1 MKTSTIVTSLVVTGA
16 VVSGM
21 MFAQTSV
28 NAARPTGAAPPATH
42 PVAGRADRADRDEGG
57 GFDVR
62 PRLTQASHFSGT
74 TNTGRLPEVLFLARN
89 VSPETVDG
97 VAAQL
102 RARAAFVDA
111 AGRRI
116 AALAQAAPSLGT
128 SYTHSITLSP
138 AHPLDADAWYTLSIE
153 RDPALVVGG
162 PEDMLDDPDAAKQV
176 RMFTGSAPQIR
187 RITRATDPH
196 KASQI
201 DVVMSE
207 PVDLG
212 ELVRLGFQ
220 VQVGAQPLAGCVVW
234 DAGCVTAGATAVGAK
249 TNAFSF
255 RPTTPLR
262 MERPIDLVVAMS
274 ARVHGAGR
282 SVEEGAAVT
291 RMPLDASTVQ
301 RRHLVAVAAA
311 QWNLCSDT
319 GDVQCWRSTGL

>member
-1 MKTSTIVTSLVVTGA
+1 MKISNLVTWL
-16 VVSGM
+16 
-21 MFAQTSV
+21 
-28 NAARPTGAAPPATH
+28 
-42 PVAGRADRADRDEGG
+42 VAGGALAVGLLSVELTVGPAPHAGATSSATNDVRAHAGREEGG

-74 TNTGRLPEVLFLARN
+74 TNTGRQPEVMFLARN
-89 VSPETVDG
+89 VGPETVDA
-97 VAAQL
+97 VAEQL
-102 RARAAFVDA
+102 RAKAVFVDA
-111 AGRRI
+111 AGGRI
-116 AALAQAAPSLGT
+116 PAKAQTEPSLGT
-128 SYTHSITLSP
+128 SYTHAITLTP
-138 AHPLDADAWYTLSIE
+138 AQPLAADTWYTLTIE

-187 RITRATDPH
+187 RITRGTDAR

-207 PVDLG
+207 PVELG

-220 VQVGAQPLAGCVVW
+220 VQVGARPLAGCVAW
-234 DAGCVTAGATAVGAK
+234 DAGCVDTGATAK

-255 RPTTPLR
+255 HPAMPLVI
-262 MERPIDLVVAMS
+262 ERPIDLVVAMS
-274 ARVHGAGR
+274 ARVHGAAR
-282 SVEEGAAVT
+282 SVEEGAALT
-291 RMPLDASTVQ
+291 RMPLDASTGQ

-319 GDVQCWRSTGL
+319 GDVQCWRNTGP

>member
-1 MKTSTIVTSLVVTGA
+1 MKTSNVVTSLVVAGA
-16 VVSGM
+16 VVAGM
-21 MFAQTSV
+21 TFAQISV
-28 NAARPTGAAPPATH
+28 NAARPAGATPAARH
-42 PVAGRADRADRDEGG
+42 EVRDRADRDEGG
-57 GFDVR
+57 GLDVR

-74 TNTGRLPEVLFLARN
+74 TNTGRQPEVQFLARN
-89 VSPETVDG
+89 VSAETVDA

-102 RARAAFVDA
+102 RAKAAFVDA

-128 SYTHSITLSP
+128 SYTHSITLTPSS
-138 AHPLDADAWYTLSIE
+138 PLDADAWYTLTIE

-162 PEDMLDDPDAAKQV
+162 PEDMLDDPDVAKQV

-187 RITRATDPH
+187 RITRATDPR

-207 PVDLG
+207 PVELG

-220 VQVGAQPLAGCVVW
+220 VQVGTQPLSGCVVW
-234 DAGCVTAGATAVGAK
+234 DAGCVTTGATAVGTAK

-255 RPTTPLR
+255 RPAAPLR
-262 MERPIDLVVAMS
+262 VERPIDLVVAMS

-291 RMPLDASTVQ
+291 RMPLDASTGQ
-301 RRHLVAVAAA
+301 RRHIVAVAAA